1 MLSEAYNETNQL
13 DKAITE
19 LNKVRIR
26 SKMPAL
32 NSGSSFLVVNSKAE
46 MSKRIQHERAVELA
60 GEGWRYFDLKR
71 WNLLEDVSKGVIEKG
86 VTGDNLVTRGYQP
99 RHKLWPVPGQEIEMN
114 AALLPQNQDW

>member
-1 MLSEAYNETNQL
+1 
-13 DKAITE
+13 
-19 LNKVRIR
+19 
-26 SKMPAL
+26 MPAL

>member
-1 MLSEAYNETNQL
+1 L

-19 LNKVRIR
+19 LNKVRTR

-32 NSGSSFLVVNSKAE
+32 NSGSSFLVVGSKAD

-71 WNLLEDVSKGVIEKG
+71 WNLLKASPKTTSKKVLPETISLRVVTKAVISFG
-86 VTGDNLVTRGYQP
+86 QYQGK
-99 RHKLWPVPGQEIEMN
+99 RLK
-114 AALLPQNQDW
+114 

>member
-1 MLSEAYNETNQL
+1 L

-19 LNKVRIR
+19 LNKVRTR

-32 NSGSSFLVVNSKAE
+32 NSGSSFLVVGSKAD

-71 WNLLEDVSKGVIEKG
+71 WNLLSLSKDYIEKSI
-86 VTGDNLVTRGYQP
+86 TGDNLVTRGYQS
-99 RHKLWPVPGQEIEMN
+99 RHKLWPIR
-114 AALLPQNQDW
+114 ARD